1 MSENIPTPSISPL
14 LFSYDVAA
22 SMSFLERAFGF
33 ERVSLADGHGRA
45 RLGDAS
51 VLLSAAH
58 PDSGML
64 PANQQPGLHA
74 LVMVYLDPASG
85 GVDALVERAR
95 AAEAK
100 VEYGPED
107 MPYGQREAGV
117 RDLDGNLWSFA
128 TFLP

>member
-1 MSENIPTPSISPL
+1 
-14 LFSYDVAA
+14 
-22 SMSFLERAFGF
+22 MSFLERAFGF
-33 ERVSLADGHGRA
+33 TRVSLTDGHGHA
-45 RLGDAS
+45 RLGDAY
-51 VLLSAAH
+51 VFLSTAH

-64 PANQQPGLHA
+64 PANQRPGLHA
-74 LVMVYLDPASG
+74 LVMVYLDPANG

-117 RDLDGNLWSFA
+117 RDVDGNLWSFA
-128 TFLP
+128 TALS